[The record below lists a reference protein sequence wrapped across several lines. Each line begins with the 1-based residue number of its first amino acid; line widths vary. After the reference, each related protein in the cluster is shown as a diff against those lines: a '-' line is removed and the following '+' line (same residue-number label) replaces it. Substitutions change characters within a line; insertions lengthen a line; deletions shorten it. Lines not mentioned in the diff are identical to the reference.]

1 MIIEYRSSNGSAAF
15 KAANGERVSLRSLGC
30 PDWLAKKVIES
41 RAARKAEH
49 SAAPTVPVAPAEPQ
63 ADADALRAR
72 LNTLSIL

>member
-41 RAARKAEH
+41 RKLRSGHE
-49 SAAPTVPVAPAEPQ
+49 AAPVPVAPAEPQ
-63 ADADALRAR
+63 ADADALRDR
-72 LNTLSIL
+72 LHSVSLL

>member
-1 MIIEYRSSNGSAAF
+1 MIIEFRSSNGSAAF

-41 RAARKAEH
+41 RKLRSGHE
-49 SAAPTVPVAPAEPQ
+49 AAPVPVAPAEPR

>member
-41 RAARKAEH
+41 RKRKSGHE
-49 SAAPTVPVAPAEPQ
+49 AAPVHVAPAEPQ
-63 ADADALRAR
+63 ADADALRDR
-72 LNTLSIL
+72 LHSVSLL

>member
-1 MIIEYRSSNGSAAF
+1 MIIEFRSSNGSAAF

-30 PDWLAKKVIES
+30 PDWLIKKVVEG
-41 RAARKAEH
+41 RAARNAEH
-49 SAAPTVPVAPAEPQ
+49 SAAPAVPVVQAEPQ

>member
-41 RAARKAEH
+41 RKLRSGHEAV
-49 SAAPTVPVAPAEPQ
+49 PVPVAPAEPQ
-63 ADADALRAR
+63 ADADALRDR
-72 LNTLSIL
+72 LHSVSLL